1 MYFWKVKLLLQEQ
14 DKTKGKK
21 AVLLYSLG
29 ILFILEKVFTQYNI
43 IKSPVPAS
51 KLIKSRQL
59 AMLIVD
65 IKINGKEG
73 FCLKQ
78 FN

>member
-1 MYFWKVKLLLQEQ
+1 MYFWKVKPLLQEQ

-29 ILFILEKVFTQYNI
+29 ILFIQEKVFTQYNI

>member
-1 MYFWKVKLLLQEQ
+1 MYFWKVKPLLQEQ
-14 DKTKGKK
+14 DKTKGNK
-21 AVLLYSLG
+21 AVLLYSPG

-43 IKSPVPAS
+43 TKSPVPAS

-59 AMLIVD
+59 AVLIVD

-73 FCLKQ
+73 FLLKQ